1 MICIFKVTVMSISQ
15 FLSLPES
22 PNGFE
27 ELKEAN
33 CYFVDKTEFIK
44 TMFTDSASVLLFT
57 RPRRFG
63 KTLLMTMFE
72 SFLKINKD
80 KPFDT
85 SIQQQYFKGTRIL
98 DDKEFCSKF
107 MGQYPVIELSLKDVD
122 GNNFEEAYE
131 SFAATIFR
139 LASGYKYLLNS
150 KKLDDSDKEELKNLT
165 TKSYLIQLK
174 NQLSVKDS
182 LRTLASILYKEYGK
196 YPVLLIDEYDVPL
209 ANASYHDIQ
218 NTKLYG
224 DEKGFK
230 ADYHYN
236 MVTLMKGFFGI
247 LKDKNTLTKAVITG
261 CLKVAK
267 NSLFTGVNNLTVNT
281 VADKES
287 KYTGI
292 IGFTKDE
299 TFKFLKDYELDDYSQ
314 KVKEHYDGY
323 KFFDKEMFC
332 PWDVVNFIKKNFELK
347 QQGKFTKIKADNY
360 WSGTT
365 SDKSLSGYIGYLTDN
380 DNQKMQNLVD
390 GKSISFKLN
399 ESMNYDTLSEHNS
412 NDFWSLLL
420 HTGYLTVDWEKT
432 DEAELSKDGK
442 TNKEVFARI
451 PNLEILGCF
460 NNNIKERFSNVVKKD
475 NLALNIANALLEGNV
490 DFVQNKLSPLL
501 RSFVSVRD
509 TATKAP
515 HENYYHGFLNGI
527 FTNCKDNLGEYHSN
541 YESGDGY
548 PDILFKDI
556 DCRKVAIIEIKSA
569 SVGSDLVTLSE
580 TALSQIEDK
589 NYSEQFMGNRMI
601 QSIYAYGIAFAGKNC
616 FITCKK
622 IK

>member
-1 MICIFKVTVMSISQ
+1 MSISQ

-332 PWDVVNFIKKNFELK
+332 PWDVVKFIRKNFDFK
-347 QQGKFTKIKADNY
+347 QSGNLTEIKAGNY
-360 WSGTT
+360 WAGTT
-365 SDKSLSGYIGYLTDN
+365 SDKSLYAYIGYLTDK
-380 DNQKMQNLVD
+380 DNQKMQDLVD
-390 GKSISFKLN
+390 GKSIGFKLN
-399 ESMNYDTLSEHNS
+399 DSMNYDTLSEHNS
-412 NDFWSLLL
+412 DDFWSLLL
-420 HTGYLTVDWEKT
+420 HTGYLTVDWDKT
-432 DEAELSKDGK
+432 QKEELSKEN
-442 TNKEVFARI
+442 NKNIFVRI
-451 PNLEILGCF
+451 PNLEILECF
-460 NNNIKERFSNVVKKD
+460 ENNIKEKFSNVVKKD
-475 NLALNIANALLEGNV
+475 NLALNIAIALLDGN
-490 DFVQNKLSPLL
+490 DTFVQEKLGPLL

-527 FTNCKDNLGEYHSN
+527 FTNCKDDLGEYHSN
-541 YESGDGY
+541 IESGDGY
-548 PDILFKDI
+548 ADILFKDA

-569 SVGSDLVTLSE
+569 PVGSDLVTLSE

>member
-1 MICIFKVTVMSISQ
+1 MSDKQ
-15 FLSLPES
+15 FLALPYGKDDFPLLRE
-22 PNGFE
+22 G
-27 ELKEAN
+27 N
-33 CYFVDKTEFIK
+33 CYFVDKTPYLK
-44 TMFTDSASVLLFT
+44 TVFTDQSAVLLFT

-63 KTLLMTMFE
+63 KTLLISMFD
-72 SFLKINKD
+72 SFLKINPE
-80 KPFDT
+80 KPFDN
-85 SIQQQYFKGTRIL
+85 SKQLELFKGTKIL
-98 DDKEFCSKF
+98 EDKEFCDKF
-107 MGQYPVIELSLKDVD
+107 MGQCPVITITLKKVD
-122 GNNFEEAYE
+122 GTNFKEFYE
-131 SFAATIFR
+131 SFASAVYDVTLR
-139 LASGYKYLLNS
+139 YSYLKNS
-150 KKLDDSDKEELKNLT
+150 NKLDKSDKEELEHLT
-165 TKSYLIQLK
+165 TKSYLLK
-174 NQLSVKDS
+174 IENQQTVKDA
-182 LRTLASILYKEYGK
+182 LRTLSRLLYKEYGRRAI
-196 YPVLLIDEYDVPL
+196 LLIDEYDVPL
-209 ANASYHDIQ
+209 AAASYRDRV
-218 NTKLYG
+218 NKVLYKNRP
-224 DEKGFK
+224 DFVADCHEK
-230 ADYHYN
+230 
-236 MVTLMKGFFGI
+236 MVALMKGFFDL
-247 LKDKNTLTKAVITG
+247 LKTTPGDEGAISKAVITG

-267 NSLFTGVNNLTVNT
+267 NSLFTGVNNFNVCS
-281 VADKES
+281 VVDREQ
-287 KYTGI
+287 KYTSI

-299 TFKFLKDYELDDYSQ
+299 TYKFLKDYEFEDFSE

-332 PWDVVNFIKKNFELK
+332 PWDVVNFIDENYKYNLNGE
-347 QQGKFTKIKADNY
+347 TDSIRTNNY
-360 WSGTT
+360 WLGTT
-365 SDKSLSGYIGYLTDN
+365 SDKSLYDYLGYLTDT
-380 DNQKMQNLVD
+380 DNQKMQDLVD

-432 DEAELSKDGK
+432 DDVEFSKDGK

-460 NNNIKERFSNVVKKD
+460 NNNIEESFGNVVKRD

-490 DFVQNKLSPLL
+490 DFVQNKLGSLL

-509 TATKAP
+509 TVTKAP

-548 PDILFKDI
+548 ADIPFKDI

-580 TALSQIEDK
+580 TALSQIEEK
-589 NYSEQFMGNRMI
+589 NYSEPFMSNRMI

-622 IK
+622 LK

>member
-1 MICIFKVTVMSISQ
+1 MSNKQ
-15 FLSLPES
+15 FLALPYGKDAFPLLRE
-22 PNGFE
+22 G
-27 ELKEAN
+27 N
-33 CYFVDKTEFIK
+33 CYFVDKTPYLK
-44 TMFTDSASVLLFT
+44 TVFTDQSAVMLFT

-63 KTLLMTMFE
+63 KTLLISMFD
-72 SFLKINKD
+72 SFLKINPE
-80 KPFDT
+80 KPFDN
-85 SIQQQYFKGTRIL
+85 SKQLELFKGTKIL
-98 DDKEFCSKF
+98 EDKEFCDKF
-107 MGQYPVIELSLKDVD
+107 MGQCPVITITLKKVEGTNFNEL
-122 GNNFEEAYE
+122 YE
-131 SFAATIFR
+131 SFASAVYDVALR
-139 LASGYKYLLNS
+139 YSYLKNS
-150 KKLDDSDKEELKNLT
+150 NKLDKSDKEELENLT
-165 TKSYLIQLK
+165 TKSYLLK
-174 NQLSVKDS
+174 IENQQTVKDA
-182 LRTLASILYKEYGK
+182 LRTLSRLLYKEYGRRAI
-196 YPVLLIDEYDVPL
+196 LLIDEYDVPL
-209 ANASYHDIQ
+209 AAASYRDRV
-218 NTKLYG
+218 NKVLYKNRP
-224 DEKGFK
+224 DFVADCHEK
-230 ADYHYN
+230 
-236 MVTLMKGFFGI
+236 MVALMKGFFDL
-247 LKDKNTLTKAVITG
+247 LKTTPGDEGAISKAVITG

-267 NSLFTGVNNLTVNT
+267 NSLFTGVNNFNVCS
-281 VADKES
+281 VVDREQ

-299 TFKFLKDYELDDYSQ
+299 TYKFLKDYELENFSE

-323 KFFDKEMFC
+323 KFCDKEMFC
-332 PWDVVNFIKKNFELK
+332 PWDVVNFIDENYKYNLNGE
-347 QQGKFTKIKADNY
+347 TDSIRTNNY
-360 WSGTT
+360 WLGTT
-365 SDKSLSGYIGYLTDN
+365 SDKSLYDYLGYLTDS
-380 DNQKMQNLVD
+380 DNKKMQDLVD

-460 NNNIKERFSNVVKKD
+460 NNNIKERFGNVVKRD
-475 NLALNIANALLEGNV
+475 NLALNISNALLEGNV

-509 TATKAP
+509 TATRAP

-556 DCRKVAIIEIKSA
+556 DCRKVAIIELKSA
-569 SVGSDLVTLSE
+569 SIGSDLVTLSE
-580 TALSQIEDK
+580 TALSQVEEK
-589 NYSEQFMGNRMI
+589 NYSEPFMSNRMI

-622 IK
+622 LK